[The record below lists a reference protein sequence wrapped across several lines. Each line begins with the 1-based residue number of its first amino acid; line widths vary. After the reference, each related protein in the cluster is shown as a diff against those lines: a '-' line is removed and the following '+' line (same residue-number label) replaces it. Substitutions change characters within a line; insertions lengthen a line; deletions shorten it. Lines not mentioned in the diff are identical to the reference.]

1 MMRMSK
7 VDEICLYFIE
17 KLEDRRYWCEVEYDV
32 REKFG
37 VGYRDWNNNLWKIM
51 GGLMDVG
58 IVMKVKWMR
67 YGDYMCN
74 CVVVE
79 DVRCIWKDVEVE

>member
-1 MMRMSK
+1 MY
-7 VDEICLYFIE
+7 L
-17 KLEDRRYWCEVEYDV
+17 
-32 REKFG
+32 
-37 VGYRDWNNNLWKIM
+37 

-67 YGDYMCN
+67 YEDYMCN

-79 DVRCIWKDVEVE
+79 DVRCIYERRFSVGKYGRD